1 MASSPPACSLPP
13 LGCPLSSVPDCLYG
27 SVEFGTRSECVCVCM
42 CVHSCLRLRRKRKPL
57 PLLGHSVLG
66 NARLA
71 KGTVTCVSVSADL
84 FQLQA
89 SRSIRHVI
97 STACC
102 LRASCH
108 KPPVRNVDSGHNTL
122 HTVANDQSACLRTQG
137 YNFFLLSLGKYLITY
152 KS

>member
-1 MASSPPACSLPP
+1 MAFSPQACGLPP
-13 LGCPLSSVPDCLYG
+13 LGCLSHLSLIAFTALWNLAHYLCVCLCVCLY
-27 SVEFGTRSECVCVCM
+27 VCLFTAETLEETKGLAIAGPQC
-42 CVHSCLRLRRKRKPL
+42 P
-57 PLLGHSVLG
+57 G

-71 KGTVTCVSVSADL
+71 KGTVTCLSVSTDL

-89 SRSIRHVI
+89 SRSIRHVM

-122 HTVANDQSACLRTQG
+122 HTVANDQSACLRTPRV
-137 YNFFLLSLGKYLITY
+137 
-152 KS
+152 